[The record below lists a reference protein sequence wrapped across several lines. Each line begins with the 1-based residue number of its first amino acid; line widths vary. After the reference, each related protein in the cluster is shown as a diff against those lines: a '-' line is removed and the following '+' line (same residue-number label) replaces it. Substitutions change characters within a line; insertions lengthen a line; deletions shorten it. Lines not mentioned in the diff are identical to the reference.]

1 MALVDV
7 IEKRDLEQLEAI
19 LQRTIQTLLTAIR
32 ALKDETEVQIKIEFL
47 KKDGLRDGLTNV

>member
-19 LQRTIQTLLTAIR
+19 LQRAIQTLLTAIR
-32 ALKDETEVQIKIEFL
+32 ALKDETEVSIKIEFL
-47 KKDGLRDGLTNV
+47 KKEGPTDGLTNI

>member
-19 LQRTIQTLLTAIR
+19 LQRAIETLLTAIR

-47 KKDGLRDGLTNV
+47 KKEAPRDGLTNV